1 MQQAADEHIGVMQ
14 SMTEEGDIDCSNYV
28 EQLEEAGQTI
38 RNYLVNIDMTN
49 TQCEVDTLLEQAEK
63 LGMDFGDLEEYGLDV
78 KSGACGGKTC
88 LDREKFKRYD

>member
-1 MQQAADEHIGVMQ
+1 
-14 SMTEEGDIDCSNYV
+14 
-28 EQLEEAGQTI
+28 
-38 RNYLVNIDMTN
+38 MTN
-49 TQCEVDTLLEQAEK
+49 TQFEVDTLLEQAEK